1 VVATFGRCARTSPTW
16 PSRTKSSHAAFVNH
30 DAPGRAV
37 DCRRQPPPVEH
48 FNHFYGMLLQAF
60 PDASM
65 EINEQVAERDLGF
78 TRKTLRGTHRGE
90 PWAMTPPGNRVEWE
104 FSDIFGV
111 RDGEAGGAL
120 DAHALRGPASASAP
134 APIGACPQGAANRC

>member
-1 VVATFGRCARTSPTW
+1 MPLARAQPLHPGGGAGAAVSAEDNKRVVATFGRCARTSPTW

-65 EINEQVAERDLGF
+65 EINEQVAERDLGP
-78 TRKTLRGTHRGE
+78 TRKTLRGTT
-90 PWAMTPPGNRVEWE
+90 AASPG
-104 FSDIFGV
+104 
-111 RDGEAGGAL
+111 
-120 DAHALRGPASASAP
+120 P
-134 APIGACPQGAANRC
+134 